1 MSIRTGALAGAVV
14 LAAALAGVAT
24 SQQKPPSPVAATQV
38 DLPRSRSDNAA
49 LGQAR
54 QDPLAA
60 RLRGVLGQDPASA
73 RVLTVADA
81 SPVPVLAPADPA
93 LLRTARLF
101 TGDRHY
107 MLVVQRGD
115 DVIEIYGATKAFQSP
130 LSTPPPGQAPP
141 TGAPTAAG
149 PTVNRPTT
157 SAAGVAAGP
166 RIRPARIPTTAAR
179 AAAQA
184 QTRGLTNLRTERT
197 EYGVDVTFNRFG
209 AAYNVSFICDGP
221 GAAGCT
227 EPEAVAFA
235 STLQLIGGGAS

>member
-49 LGQAR
+49 VGQAR

-130 LSTPPPGQAPP
+130 LSPPAGQAPP
-141 TGAPTAAG
+141 TAAPTTAA

-157 SAAGVAAGP
+157 STADAAGGP
-166 RIRPARIPTTAAR
+166 RIRAARIPTTAAR

-209 AAYNVSFICDGP
+209 AAYNASFICDGP